1 MVINLIKVFFKFFFF
16 SLVYVIK
23 FKLKIKFGNNGDKN
37 LVFFIDEIVCYK
49 WVYLGYDYKGSYNC

>member
-1 MVINLIKVFFKFFFF
+1 MVINLLKVFFKFFFF

-37 LVFFIDEIVCYK
+37 LVFFIDEIVSM
-49 WVYLGYDYKGSYNC
+49 L